1 MPVARRQTLVQLDDH
16 RIAMLD
22 ERAASEGK
30 SRSQLIREAVDL
42 LLASGDRA
50 AIDRNIVEAYTR
62 IPADPPDYWAYEN
75 AISSIK
81 DEPW

>member
-42 LLASGDRA
+42 LLATGDRA
-50 AIDRNIVEAYTR
+50 EIDRNIVEGYKR
-62 IPADPPDYWAYEN
+62 IPPDP
-75 AISSIK
+75 I
-81 DEPW
+81 EPWEIQDAIASINEEPW